1 MLINH
6 LICLQINVSL
16 KEYSNEAN
24 IVKDFLYHQ
33 GRSKI
38 RDQLEKYIKDL
49 KEGTLKDKYFLYP
62 NVNYLIYAIIKLF
75 YFDNLLFN

>member
-1 MLINH
+1 
-6 LICLQINVSL
+6 L
-16 KEYSNEAN
+16 KEPSNEAT

-49 KEGTLKDKYFLYP
+49 KEGTNIEINNNTFFLKL
-62 NVNYLIYAIIKLF
+62 
-75 YFDNLLFN
+75 

>member
-1 MLINH
+1 
-6 LICLQINVSL
+6 L
-16 KEYSNEAN
+16 KEPSNEAT

-49 KEGTLKDKYFLYP
+49 KEGIQLEINNKNFQKIMISL
-62 NVNYLIYAIIKLF
+62 
-75 YFDNLLFN
+75 